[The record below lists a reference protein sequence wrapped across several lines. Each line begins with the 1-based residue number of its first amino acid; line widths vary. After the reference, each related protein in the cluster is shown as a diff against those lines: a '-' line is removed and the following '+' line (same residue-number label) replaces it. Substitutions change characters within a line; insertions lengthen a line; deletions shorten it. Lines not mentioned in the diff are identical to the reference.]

1 MQEFRLV
8 NDIHIHR
15 PQQEIFHYVTQPWR
29 WHEWHPAS
37 ESASA
42 NRKDLRIGDG
52 FEEVVSMRPFGLL
65 PLRMRR
71 HLRWT
76 VVQSQAPQMWE
87 VHGTSATIDVRVRYE
102 LDASQATQ
110 FRRTFHFT
118 VKGWMRHIARSFVL
132 PRMQRQ
138 SDIAMQNL
146 KLTLESQEFCATSP
160 LPLGAP

>member
-15 PQQEIFHYVTQPWR
+15 PQREIYQYVTQPWR

-37 ESASA
+37 ESATASL
-42 NRKDLRIGDG
+42 KELQVGDM
-52 FEEVVSMRPFGLL
+52 FEEMVSMRPFGLL
-65 PLRMRR
+65 PIRMRR

-76 VVQSQAPQMWE
+76 VVQSQAPHMWE

-102 LDASQATQ
+102 LDGAQGTQ

-118 VKGWMRHIARSFVL
+118 VKGWMRHIGRSFVL
-132 PRMQRQ
+132 PRMAKQ
-138 SDIAMQNL
+138 SEIALQNL
-146 KLTLESQEFCATSP
+146 KHTLESQEFSATSP
-160 LPLGAP
+160 LPLGAA

>member
-15 PQQEIFHYVTQPWR
+15 PHREVYRYVTQPWR

-37 ESASA
+37 ESATASH
-42 NRKDLRIGDG
+42 KELRVGDT
-52 FEEVVSMRPFGLL
+52 FEEMVSMRPFGML

-76 VVQSQAPQMWE
+76 VVQSQAPVMWE
-87 VHGTSATIDVRVRYE
+87 VHGTSPTIDVRVRYE
-102 LDASQATQ
+102 LDAAQETL

-118 VKGWMRHIARSFVL
+118 VKGWMRHVGRSFVL
-132 PRMQRQ
+132 PRMARQ
-138 SDIAMQNL
+138 SAIALENL
-146 KLTLESQEFCATSP
+146 KLTLESQEFCSTIP
-160 LPLGAP
+160 LPMGAL